1 MDPMTCGN
9 CGRPHDRCAGH
20 NRAGGP
26 CQQWPMKGQR
36 VCKNHGGKSPQA
48 LAAAAQR
55 QAEQAAAESLT
66 RLWPGLSVDRRVT
79 DPLGGLEQL
88 AGALEHMVDQVGRK
102 VNELQNYATGKDLAQ
117 LRAEIVLFERLLKTL
132 QSTLRDMASLG
143 IAERYVELEKAKVDI
158 VMSAFLK
165 ALEGAGLD
173 EERRD
178 RVVVLFRGALP
189 GAAGPAVVAGEVTR

>member
-1 MDPMTCGN
+1 M
-9 CGRPHDRCAGH
+9 R
-20 NRAGGP
+20 
-26 CQQWPMKGQR
+26 GQR
-36 VCKNHGGKSPQA
+36 VCKNHGGKTPGA
-48 LAAAAQR
+48 IEAGERR
-55 QAEQAAAESLT
+55 QAEAAATESLT
-66 RLWPGLSVDRRVT
+66 RLWPGLSADRRVT

-132 QSTLRDMASLG
+132 QGTLRDMASLG

-173 EERRD
+173 GEQRD